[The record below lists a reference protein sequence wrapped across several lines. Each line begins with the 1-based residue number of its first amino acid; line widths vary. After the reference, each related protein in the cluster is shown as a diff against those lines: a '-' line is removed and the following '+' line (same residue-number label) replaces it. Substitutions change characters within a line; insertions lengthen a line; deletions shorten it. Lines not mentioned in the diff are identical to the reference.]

1 MTAVPDDL
9 RAADRATDAVG
20 ASSVVTTATEVP
32 ARLAAGAC
40 GPLAPR
46 LHALAEDVWWM
57 PGAGGR
63 PAAANRGAVANLLLA
78 RHAGRLWL
86 IGSGPSPAFARA
98 LRCRVRGE
106 LGQDIAE
113 VMNPYARAELVL
125 GNAGMG
131 AARVRAPAVVVQAM
145 ARQCPACVQ
154 RLRGQLG
161 PAASDL
167 GAAPVRL
174 PAPLAPGEGRAG
186 ERAQWGPFE
195 YEVVPRGAASA
206 ASVWRHPAAGVVAA
220 WGLVWFDGAPDGSD
234 TEPSSMITALDAV
247 LATAGVA
254 DRVLGEA
261 GPLGS
266 REDVVRH
273 REYWNRLWQAAQ
285 AGVRRGA
292 TWPDAAVQQAAP
304 AAWLLDERHALN
316 AQRAWRLAE
325 DEMLA
330 LPGR

>member
-1 MTAVPDDL
+1 M
-9 RAADRATDAVG
+9 
-20 ASSVVTTATEVP
+20 
-32 ARLAAGAC
+32 
-40 GPLAPR
+40 
-46 LHALAEDVWWM
+46 
-57 PGAGGR
+57 
-63 PAAANRGAVANLLLA
+63 ANLLLA
-78 RHAGRLWL
+78 RHGGRLWL
-86 IGSGPSPAFARA
+86 IGSGPSPAFAKA

-106 LGQDIAE
+106 LGQDIGE

-174 PAPLAPGEGRAG
+174 PAALAPGEASAGARA
-186 ERAQWGPFE
+186 RWGPFE
-195 YEVVPRGAASA
+195 YEVVPRGAVSA

-220 WGLVWFDGAPDGSD
+220 WGLLWFDGAPDGSD
-234 TEPSSMITALDAV
+234 TEPRSMIAALDAV
-247 LATAGVA
+247 LAMSGAG

-261 GPLGS
+261 GPLAT
-266 REDVVRH
+266 RDEVVQQRN
-273 REYWNRLWQAAQ
+273 YWSELWLAAQ
-285 AGVRRGA
+285 AGARRGA

-304 AAWLLDERHALN
+304 AAWQADERHALN

-330 LPGR
+330 PHGR